1 MSMRGVSPFLRRSG
15 AFFLRR
21 TFGSDKLY
29 KAMFSEYVKA
39 VLCSG
44 DNPMEFFVEGTR
56 SRSGKSLHPRLGRF
70 YQFSLAYL
78 PLTLKM
84 LGLLSMVIEPYLNG
98 DLPDIMM
105 VPISIS
111 YERTLEEIL
120 FARELL
126 GVPKPKESTTV
137 CARHHYSKRFT
148 VFLFLQALFRAHSIL
163 SENYGSIFV
172 HIGKP
177 ISLHEVCQQQEIN
190 RIPHS
195 LLPK

>member
-29 KAMFSEYVKA
+29 KAVFSEYVKA

-44 DNPMEFFVEGTR
+44 DYPMEFFVEGTR
-56 SRSGKSLHPRLGRF
+56 SRSGKSLHPRLGMCC
-70 YQFSLAYL
+70 QFSLACL
-78 PLTLKM
+78 PLALKM

-98 DLPDIMM
+98 CLPDIMM

-137 CARHHYSKRFT
+137 CALGRHYSKQLTLLSPFRPSFEHIVFFQKT
-148 VFLFLQALFRAHSIL
+148 MGPFLCTLENLFLFMKSVNSR
-163 SENYGSIFV
+163 G
-172 HIGKP
+172 
-177 ISLHEVCQQQEIN
+177 
-190 RIPHS
+190 
-195 LLPK
+195 